1 MTYLNDRVEWIAVD
15 TIIKGGWGSID
26 SFVIGERPAKKLTLK
41 EWRSLLRYK
50 RKDECYEYSYNKLK
64 TEGFRMALCYSIGE
78 YDGEEIFLH
87 ENGHHRLAAA
97 IALGYKY
104 IPYIRGNYFANFNG
118 EELIYPQQ
126 PN

>member
-1 MTYLNDRVEWIAVD
+1 MTYLNDRVEWIAVE
-15 TIIKGGWGSID
+15 TIIKGGWCSVD
-26 SFVIGERPAKKLTLK
+26 SSAINQRPVKKLTLK

-64 TEGFRMALCYSIGE
+64 TEGFRMALCYSVGE
-78 YDGEEIFLH
+78 YGGEEIFLH

-104 IPYIRGNYFANFNG
+104 IPYIRGTYLTLANFNE
-118 EELIYPQQ
+118 EELIYPQ
-126 PN
+126 